1 MLILLIPAGI
11 IFAKV
16 LTFTE
21 SSIDSTRSTDCY
33 LADVDSDGDM
43 DAVSAYFNGDDVY
56 WHENDGSEN
65 FTKNTIDARI
75 YGKLPKQKFIY
86 LHTLPAKTFNA
97 SKKIKHQFVSL
108 VAVKPIRTEKI
119 KVKDYHYLLRT
130 ATKDETNK
138 WVKKYG
144 K

>member
-1 MLILLIPAGI
+1 MRRKVVKLLGFTLMLILLIPAGI

-65 FTKNTIDARI
+65 FTKNTIDGSFTDAETV
-75 YGKLPKQKFIY
+75 LPVDLDEDGDVDVI
-86 LHTLPAKTFNA
+86 AGAAN
-97 SKKIKHQFVSL
+97 SGDKIVW
-108 VAVKPIRTEKI
+108 
-119 KVKDYHYLLRT
+119 Y
-130 ATKDETNK
+130 
-138 WVKKYG
+138 
-144 K
+144 